1 MMDRVVR
8 MMDRD
13 KNFPC
18 ICIWSLG
25 NESGYGPAHLA
36 MAGYVRAKDPS
47 RPVHYEGGGS
57 RTAATDI
64 CCPMYAR
71 VHQIKVCPLDQIACI
86 ACSTGTSSPLYMC
99 SCMPQLCAC
108 ASCGSPPSCTLI
120 TIQLAD
126 SSLAVPGE
134 PGCGHLSPWYAF
146 KPRICHVGKHGS
158 HVYLLHS
165 RGCCP
170 RSFKVCACD
179 VSMP

>member
-71 VHQIKVCPLDQIACI
+71 VHQIKVCPLHDS
-86 ACSTGTSSPLYMC
+86 ACSTYC
-99 SCMPQLCAC
+99 STMPVARLCTCNPGCPGCDLVHLVKAH
-108 ASCGSPPSCTLI
+108 SMHFSHSEMT
-120 TIQLAD
+120 D
-126 SSLAVPGE
+126 SSLLMPDQS
-134 PGCGHLSPWYAF
+134 GC
-146 KPRICHVGKHGS
+146 
-158 HVYLLHS
+158 
-165 RGCCP
+165 
-170 RSFKVCACD
+170 
-179 VSMP
+179 

>member
-1 MMDRVVR
+1 MPSNNPLWLPAMMDRVVR

-71 VHQIKVCPLDQIACI
+71 VHQIKVCSWTA
-86 ACSTGTSSPLYMC
+86 
-99 SCMPQLCAC
+99 MPAVFPSQTTVPGAHCALEC
-108 ASCGSPPSCTLI
+108 LHA
-120 TIQLAD
+120 
-126 SSLAVPGE
+126 LAVLPLRHGVSASPIHLSHNKLAAASLLAPGE
-134 PGCGHLSPWYAF
+134 LGH
-146 KPRICHVGKHGS
+146 
-158 HVYLLHS
+158 
-165 RGCCP
+165 
-170 RSFKVCACD
+170 
-179 VSMP
+179 